1 MAASTS
7 TPAGEEKKPTTLNK
21 LDRLET
27 EIEDLC
33 RSMRNDEVS
42 EQELQE
48 HFLDFS
54 PEQLK
59 LVVGRMAKARK
70 IQIKTDEQHRPSIR
84 LRDPMI
90 ARKLL
95 AIEDEDEIKT
105 YEAIEA
111 VGSKGIASRIIKY
124 KTKQAVTRVAKTLAA
139 LESKQLIK
147 AVKLQKNTQHVKS
160 YILFHLKLDDQAGA
174 HITVFGEGTNFDTQG
189 FDMVSKLC
197 TVFLKNRMKDFIQR
211 KMSSEATASEILENV
226 RQTNTVKVDLV
237 EESIEAVMKMLE
249 LNGKVERREHIDPEL
264 GPAVRYRLHVSKSDR
279 PEASIPCIG
288 CPVKN
293 LCSLDS
299 PINPVD
305 CPHFDAWV
313 KKVDF

>member
-1 MAASTS
+1 MPRIDGDLLVNPNTIHFATIKAASTS

-90 ARKLL
+90 AAKLL

-111 VGSKGIASRIIKY
+111 VGKEH
-124 KTKQAVTRVAKTLAA
+124 AA
-139 LESKQLIK
+139 RQELHS
-147 AVKLQKNTQHVKS
+147 V
-160 YILFHLKLDDQAGA
+160 HLKLDDQAGA

-249 LNGKVERREHIDPEL
+249 LNGKVEAEGTH
-264 GPAVRYRLHVSKSDR
+264 
-279 PEASIPCIG
+279 
-288 CPVKN
+288 
-293 LCSLDS
+293 
-299 PINPVD
+299 
-305 CPHFDAWV
+305 
-313 KKVDF
+313 